1 MSAADASDATGVEH
15 ATDELRQAFSDLL
28 GAERRLRSR
37 DPQRPGSVSYAQVR
51 ALVALAGEDDGVTA
65 GQLARLAG
73 LTPGSVTTML
83 DSLEAKRIVERSRS
97 ETDRRVVVVSLTAQ
111 GRELV
116 AEKRARWRTRWDEVC
131 DDLSDEQVRGAA
143 EVMRRMT
150 RMFDDL

>member
-1 MSAADASDATGVEH
+1 MSATGDQL
-15 ATDELRQAFSDLL
+15 ATDDLRQAFGDLL

-37 DPQRPGSVSYAQVR
+37 DPQRPGGLSYAKVR
-51 ALVALAGEDDGVTA
+51 ALVTLADEDDEVTA

-83 DSLEAKRIVERSRS
+83 DHLEAKQIVARRRS
-97 ETDRRVVVVSLTAQ
+97 ESDRRVVVVSLTPR

-116 AEKRARWRTRWDEVC
+116 AEKRARWRSRWEEAFA
-131 DDLSDEQVRGAA
+131 DLSEEQVRGAA

>member
-1 MSAADASDATGVEH
+1 MS
-15 ATDELRQAFSDLL
+15 ATDETRATDDLRQAFGDLL

-37 DPQRPGSVSYAQVR
+37 DPQRPGGLSYAQVR
-51 ALVALAGEDDGVTA
+51 ALVTLADEDAVTA

-83 DSLEAKRIVERSRS
+83 DHLEEKQIVERRRS
-97 ETDRRVVVVSLTAQ
+97 ESDRRVVVVSLTPR

-116 AEKRARWRTRWDEVC
+116 AEKRARWHRRWNEAC
-131 DDLSDEQVRGAA
+131 ADLSDEQVRGAA